1 MRALNETTDC
11 SDSRPAKPLS
21 QTSVCPG
28 SGARSASSRAGA
40 GDRIE
45 QHLDDRETDE
55 LAVRDPNGT
64 TALPSAWQEVID
76 EHVNVRQQRAE
87 VGGHRGLLV
96 DGVLAPPTS
105 APCCR
110 SL

>member
-64 TALPSAWQEVID
+64 TALPSARQEIID
-76 EHVNVRQQRAE
+76 EHVNVRQQASRSAGI
-87 VGGHRGLLV
+87 VASWSTV
-96 DGVLAPPTS
+96 CLAPPTS

>member
-28 SGARSASSRAGA
+28 SACARSASSRAGA

-64 TALPSAWQEVID
+64 TALPSARQEIID
-76 EHVNVRQQRAE
+76 EHVNVRQQASR
-87 VGGHRGLLV
+87 
-96 DGVLAPPTS
+96 S
-105 APCCR
+105 AGIVASWSTVC
-110 SL
+110 